1 MIVVVG
7 SMAARV
13 ARHRAVGKSYSLIPR
28 QRESIGMP
36 WAWEASESTLSD
48 LPSRSSFWKSL
59 VSLKVPWLVAVL
71 LHCRKMKAGF
81 VHI

>member
-28 QRESIGMP
+28 QRESIGPGLGKPQSPPSVTFPLGLAFGSP
-36 WAWEASESTLSD
+36 W
-48 LPSRSSFWKSL
+48 
-59 VSLKVPWLVAVL
+59 
-71 LHCRKMKAGF
+71 
-81 VHI
+81 